1 MMKIVMFVALFG
13 MAVAQRGGNRPAA
26 ARAPAQKSDDII
38 ILRSENEN
46 NGDGTY
52 RYLYETSDGTTAQES
67 GYLKPNGAE
76 DPIQVAQGSYQ
87 YYSPE
92 GELFKVSYIA
102 DENGFQ
108 PEGSHLPTPPPIPA
122 EIQKALDIIY
132 ANIGKAASAPAPV
145 RSAPPSGFRPPN
157 QGNRRF

>member
-1 MMKIVMFVALFG
+1 MMKFVMLVALFG
-13 MAVAQRGGNRPAA
+13 VATAQFGGRGKAA
-26 ARAPAQKSDDII
+26 APRAAAPKADEVV

-67 GYLKPNGAE
+67 GYLKPNGNE

-92 GELFKVSYIA
+92 GDLIKLTYIA

-108 PEGSHLPTPPPIPA
+108 PEGDHLPTPPPIPA

-132 ANIGKAASAPAPV
+132 ANIGKASAPAPV
-145 RSAPPSGFRPPN
+145 RTQPPSSFRPPN
-157 QGNRRF
+157 RRY